1 MKKGKIISIVCL
13 IVLIGIVA
21 ILCIFNGNKEK
32 TLTCS
37 INGKVTNGTEIKN
50 EYIITYKG
58 KYVKELKS
66 IETATTTDQTAL
78 KKYKESVEEMYSK
91 NKDIEYFNYDI
102 KLEDDTL
109 ISTVIIDYDNIDTDA
124 LIKVNP
130 TNEELIKDGKV
141 NINDLIKEYEK
152 TGATC
157 K

>member
-1 MKKGKIISIVCL
+1 MKRKVIISIVCL
-13 IVLIGIVA
+13 IVVIGIVA
-21 ILCIFNGNKEK
+21 LLCIFNGNKEK

-37 INGKVTNGTEIKN
+37 ISGKVTNGTEIKN

-58 KYVKELKS
+58 KYVSVLKS

-141 NINDLIKEYEK
+141 NINDLRKEYEK

>member
-37 INGKVTNGTEIKN
+37 ISGKVSNGTEIKN

-66 IETATTTDQTAL
+66 IETATTTDKTAL
-78 KKYKESVEEMYSK
+78 QKYKESVEEMYSK
-91 NKDIEYFNYDI
+91 NKNIEYFNYNI
-102 KLEDDTL
+102 KLENDTL
-109 ISTVIIDYDNIDTDA
+109 ISTVIIDYEKIDTDA
-124 LIKVNP
+124 LIKVNA
-130 TNEELIKDGKV
+130 TNEELIKNGKV
-141 NINDLIKEYEK
+141 NINDLRKEYEK